1 MSFLAGA
8 LLVATGSGLVLGLA
22 RRWRV
27 GEESGEVWRGV
38 VTLAAWSLG
47 AAAGATGFEL
57 FTGGFDRAFPE
68 PPNHPLLVGA
78 FAGAAAYVSF
88 RVLCLGLA
96 KASWLWA
103 SRSPE
108 RFNESWGQR
117 VAGTL
122 WGLVGWSCAC
132 AASLSVLA
140 ALAALEDTRFTFLV
154 VPILLSL
161 LPLYE
166 ACVLPWLRYFHA
178 GRLGESG
185 HEDLEDWLQR
195 LAARHRIPRF
205 RVRVHAGTERN
216 AFAMGGI
223 FGNLVVIGNGLLTN
237 MTQAQL
243 EAVLAHEI
251 AHVMRRDVAKLL
263 GAILTGAICY
273 AWLLTQY
280 LAPHLESDVPARVAV
295 AWPLLIATAICAY
308 VALPGYLS
316 RRLEYGADRLAVS
329 LLGDGEALIDA
340 LVRLHELRRTPLDR
354 RMWTHPTGRARIDAI
369 RALIAPQAETNDA
382 QSPK

>member
-1 MSFLAGA
+1 MSFLVGA

-27 GEESGEVWRGV
+27 GEESGEVWRAV
-38 VTLAAWSLG
+38 VTLAAWGLG
-47 AAAGATGFEL
+47 AAAGAAGFEL

-68 PPNHPLLVGA
+68 PPYHPLPVGA
-78 FAGAAAYVSF
+78 FGGAAAYVSF

-96 KASWLWA
+96 RASWLWA
-103 SRSPE
+103 TRSPE

-122 WGLVGWSCAC
+122 WGLIGWSSFC
-132 AASLSVLA
+132 AASLSMLA
-140 ALAALEDTRFTFLV
+140 ALAAMEDQRFAFLAL
-154 VPILLSL
+154 PILVAM

-166 ACVLPWLRYFHA
+166 TWVLPWLRYLHA
-178 GRLGESG
+178 RRLGESG
-185 HEDLEDWLQR
+185 HEDLENWLKQ
-195 LAARHRIPRF
+195 LAARYRIPRF
-205 RVRVHAGTERN
+205 RVRVHAGAERN
-216 AFAMGGI
+216 AFAMGGVI
-223 FGNLVVIGNGLLTN
+223 GNLVVIGNGLLTN

-251 AHVMRRDVAKLL
+251 AHVIRHDVAKLL

-273 AWLLTQY
+273 ALLLTQY
-280 LAPHLESDVPARVAV
+280 LAPLLESDVPARVAA
-295 AWPLLIATAICAY
+295 AWSLLIATAVCAY
-308 VALPGYLS
+308 VALPAYLS

-329 LLGDGEALIDA
+329 LLGDGQALIDA

-369 RALIAPQAETNDA
+369 RALVAPQAETNDA

>member
-1 MSFLAGA
+1 MFFLAGA

-27 GEESGEVWRGV
+27 GEESGEVWRAV

-47 AAAGATGFEL
+47 AVAGAAGFEL

-68 PPNHPLLVGA
+68 PPYHPLPVGA
-78 FAGAAAYVSF
+78 FGGAAAYVSF

-96 KASWLWA
+96 RASWLWA
-103 SRSPE
+103 TRSPE

-122 WGLVGWSCAC
+122 WGVFGWSCAC

-140 ALAALEDTRFTFLV
+140 ALAALEDMRFTFLV

-166 ACVLPWLRYFHA
+166 ACVLPWLRYLHA

-185 HEDLEDWLQR
+185 HGDLEDWLRQ

-273 AWLLTQY
+273 AWILTEY

-316 RRLEYGADRLAVS
+316 RCLEFGADRLAVS
-329 LLGDGEALIDA
+329 LLGDGQALIDA

-354 RMWTHPTGRARIDAI
+354 WMWTHPTGRARIAAI
-369 RALIAPQAETNDA
+369 RSLIAPQAETNDA
-382 QSPK
+382 QSPR